1 MELSLPSPLTDFFWP
16 STLYR
21 IRGKKRLFF
30 LSILFRRLLVA
41 GFFTQHTQ

>member
-1 MELSLPSPLTDFFWP
+1 MKLSLPSSLTDFFWP
-16 STLYR
+16 FILCL

-30 LSILFRRLLVA
+30 LSTLFRRLLVA